1 MHDLNQVPVVI
12 LNGFLG
18 SGKTTLFRNLL
29 NQSKKK
35 ELAIF
40 AIVNDMSELD
50 VDGEVLAKSSIIE
63 EDETILNSISSCV
76 ISSKKGIEKLDEI
89 INNILT
95 NKYPDLII
103 IETSGSCHPMPLIK
117 YFKEHIKA
125 KLSVVL
131 VLIDSLMMA
140 HDFEHGETLI
150 PNMQKNMIEG
160 NRDTVNL
167 LVEQILFGSHIIL
180 TKVDRIEGDKLKNLI
195 DNIQKIN
202 PYSSINSVQFGN
214 LSIDSILKIREYNY
228 FNVQKLI
235 EELEPVLEIEE
246 NLDKPYDLATRV
258 LSDERPFHPQRLWDV
273 CHQYLVKKIFRS
285 KGFFWLASRDKQ
297 SLLWNQAA
305 GNISLE
311 FIGTWQIGIIEDLNN
326 GLLDEEIT
334 LIKEKLNKESGE
346 FGDRR
351 CDLTVIG
358 DKKSV
363 DQFVNQLESCFL
375 TDNEIEYWKNGHQ
388 FQDPWPKN
396 LVKIDN

>member
-1 MHDLNQVPVVI
+1 MDLRVI
-12 LNGFLG
+12 LYILKK
-18 SGKTTLFRNLL
+18 SG
-29 NQSKKK
+29 
-35 ELAIF
+35 
-40 AIVNDMSELD
+40 
-50 VDGEVLAKSSIIE
+50 
-63 EDETILNSISSCV
+63 C
-76 ISSKKGIEKLDEI
+76 
-89 INNILT
+89 
-95 NKYPDLII
+95 
-103 IETSGSCHPMPLIK
+103 
-117 YFKEHIKA
+117 
-125 KLSVVL
+125 SV
-131 VLIDSLMMA
+131 
-140 HDFEHGETLI
+140 H
-150 PNMQKNMIEG
+150 
-160 NRDTVNL
+160 
-167 LVEQILFGSHIIL
+167 FGSIA
-180 TKVDRIEGDKLKNLI
+180 
-195 DNIQKIN
+195 
-202 PYSSINSVQFGN
+202 NSVQFGN
-214 LSIDSILKIREYNY
+214 LSIDSILKMREYNY

-246 NLDKPYDLATRV
+246 NLDKPYDLATRI

-273 CHQYLVKKIFRS
+273 CHQYLDKKIFRS

-358 DKKSV
+358 DKKSI

-375 TDNEIEYWKNGHQ
+375 TYNEIEYWKNGHQ

>member
-1 MHDLNQVPVVI
+1 
-12 LNGFLG
+12 
-18 SGKTTLFRNLL
+18 
-29 NQSKKK
+29 
-35 ELAIF
+35 
-40 AIVNDMSELD
+40 
-50 VDGEVLAKSSIIE
+50 
-63 EDETILNSISSCV
+63 
-76 ISSKKGIEKLDEI
+76 
-89 INNILT
+89 
-95 NKYPDLII
+95 
-103 IETSGSCHPMPLIK
+103 MPLIK
-117 YFKEHIKA
+117 YFKEHLKA

-140 HDFEHGETLI
+140 HDFEYGETLI

-180 TKVDRIEGDKLKNLI
+180 TKADRIEGDKLKNLI
-195 DNIQKIN
+195 DHIQKIN

-214 LSIDSILKIREYNY
+214 LSIDSILKMREYNY

-246 NLDKPYDLATRV
+246 NLDKPYDLATRI

-273 CHQYLVKKIFRS
+273 CHQYLDKKIFRS

-358 DKKSV
+358 DKKSI